1 MITTILA
8 IFVIGYLCIALEH
21 PLKVDKTAS
30 ALLLGMLLW
39 AFYILQADHF
49 VDAGDEHFL
58 HFLHDNPALATAPF
72 HKQALEYA
80 LNCDLIEHLGD
91 ITQTLLF
98 LIGAM
103 TIVELIDVHG
113 GFTIITERITT
124 RNKRGLLWV
133 IAWVTFILSAVLD
146 NLTTTIVILTLLRKL
161 VPDRRERWV
170 YAAAIVIAA
179 NSGGAWS
186 PIGDITT
193 IMLWVKGNV
202 NLSSLTAFVLLPS
215 VISMVIPLA
224 VLQRGL
230 TGTLTH
236 YEAPAKTNDSISHN
250 ERLAIFCLGV
260 AGLLAVPVLKSCLHL
275 PPFVGILLV
284 LGALWVFTEVFYNS
298 KMLQKAKE
306 LRIPKVI
313 ARIDMPSILF
323 FLGILLAVAV
333 LQSTGI
339 LSGLAGWLD
348 AKLHNVYII
357 NVILGLLSS
366 VIDNVPMVAAAMGMY
381 PVTHP
386 DAVGYAAY
394 FVADGTFWTLLSYCA
409 GVGGSILIIGSAA
422 GVIAMGIEKI
432 NFGWYLRK
440 VSLVAIAGYLGG
452 VLVFL
457 AEHLLFG

>member
-1 MITTILA
+1 MITVILTL
-8 IFVIGYLCIALEH
+8 FVIGYLCIALEH

-30 ALLLGMLLW
+30 ALLLGMLMW
-39 AFYILQADHF
+39 AFYILKADHF
-49 VDAGDEHFL
+49 VDPDGEHFL
-58 HFLHDNPALATAPF
+58 HFLHDNPALVGADF
-72 HKQALEYA
+72 HKQAMEYA
-80 LNCDLIEHLGD
+80 LNCDLVEHLGD

-113 GFTIITERITT
+113 GFQITTERITT
-124 RNKRGLLWV
+124 RHKRALLWV
-133 IAWVTFILSAVLD
+133 IAGVTFILSAVLD

-161 VPDRRERWV
+161 VADRQERWI
-170 YAAAIVIAA
+170 YAGAIVIAA

-202 NLSSLTAFVLLPS
+202 NLSSLASFVLLPS
-215 VISMVIPLA
+215 IVSMVLPVA
-224 VLQRGL
+224 VLARGL
-230 TGTLTH
+230 HGQLEH
-236 YEAPAKTNDSISHN
+236 YDAPVEKNAFISHR
-250 ERLAIFCLGV
+250 ESAVMFWLGV
-260 AGLLAVPVLKSCLHL
+260 GGLLAVPVLKSTLHL

-284 LGALWVFTEVFYNS
+284 LGALWVFTEVFYNA
-298 KMLQKAKE
+298 KMLQSAKE

-313 ARIDMPSILF
+313 ARIDMPSRLF

-333 LQSTGI
+333 LQSAGI

-348 AKLHNVYII
+348 AKIHNVYII
-357 NVILGLLSS
+357 NVILGCLSS

-381 PVTHP
+381 PIAHP
-386 DAVGYAAY
+386 DAVGYAAN
-394 FVADGTFWTLLSYCA
+394 FVTDGTFWTLLSYCA

-432 NFGWYLRK
+432 NFGWYLKR
-440 VSLVAIAGYLGG
+440 VSLVALAGYLAG
-452 VLVFL
+452 VLIFML
-457 AEHLLFG
+457 EHWLF